1 MEAKLCQS
9 CGMPLSS
16 AEVLGT
22 NADGSLNEEYCT
34 YCYQHGDFAQD
45 CTMDEMI
52 EHCAQFTDEFN
63 KDSGMNFTKE
73 EAIAGMKV
81 KSCGMPDHGCCCTIP
96 WRHSAICGKSMSIS
110 ISPNVSES
118 RARNSTNNK
127 PYPGRI
133 PPTRRCRP

>member
-34 YCYQHGDFAQD
+34 YCYQHGNFAQD

-73 EAIAGMKV
+73 EAIAGMKEFFTAGKRKATSNCV
-81 KSCGMPDHGCCCTIP
+81 PDARNCWGMPTFVFHAVLSVRINPPAGNAAFT
-96 WRHSAICGKSMSIS
+96 AT
-110 ISPNVSES
+110 SP
-118 RARNSTNNK
+118 K
-127 PYPGRI
+127 
-133 PPTRRCRP
+133 

>member
-34 YCYQHGDFAQD
+34 YCYQHGNFAQD

-52 EHCAQFTDEFN
+52 EHCCTVHRRIQQGFRNEF
-63 KDSGMNFTKE
+63 
-73 EAIAGMKV
+73 
-81 KSCGMPDHGCCCTIP
+81 H
-96 WRHSAICGKSMSIS
+96 
-110 ISPNVSES
+110 
-118 RARNSTNNK
+118 
-127 PYPGRI
+127 
-133 PPTRRCRP
+133 

>member
-34 YCYQHGDFAQD
+34 YCYQHGNFAQD

-73 EAIAGMKV
+73 EAIAASTAGKRKV
-81 KSCGMPDHGCCCTIP
+81 TSNCVPD
-96 WRHSAICGKSMSIS
+96 
-110 ISPNVSES
+110 
-118 RARNSTNNK
+118 ARNCWDMPAFVFHAVLSV
-127 PYPGRI
+127 RI
-133 PPTRRCRP
+133 NPPAGNAAFTATSPK